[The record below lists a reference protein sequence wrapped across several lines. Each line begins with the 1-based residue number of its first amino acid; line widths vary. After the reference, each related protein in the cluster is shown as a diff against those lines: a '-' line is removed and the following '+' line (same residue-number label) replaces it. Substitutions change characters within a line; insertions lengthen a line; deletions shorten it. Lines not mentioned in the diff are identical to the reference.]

1 MADDDEAIP
10 MVARP
15 RRDEVEFDLDAALSS
30 IVAVR
35 AEVPDDAFTAGT
47 LGTERR
53 GNGVVIDAS
62 GLVLTIGYLVT
73 EAERVWLTTS
83 QQTATPGHVLAYD
96 QATGFALVQALGRLG
111 LPALPL
117 GSAGSLELGSNL
129 IVAGGLGGGDVLSAR
144 LVGKRPFAGYWE
156 YYLEEA
162 LFTAPAHPRWG
173 GAACIDEAGRLV
185 GIGSLLVQE
194 ATSGGQAMIGNM
206 VVPVDV
212 LAPILTDLLRYGRP
226 SGSPR
231 PWLGLYATDGHEGVV
246 VTGLAAR
253 GPAARAGIAEGDVVT
268 ALGGAAID
276 ELGKLWRTLWAQGA
290 AGVRVTLE
298 ITRDGRRRDVEVT
311 TADREQFLRRPQLH

>member
-15 RRDEVEFDLDAALSS
+15 RREEVQFDLDAALSS

-73 EAERVWLTTS
+73 EAERVWLTTAR
-83 QQTATPGHVLAYD
+83 QTAVAGHVLAYD
-96 QATGFALVQALGRLG
+96 QGTGFALVQALGRLG

-117 GSAGSLELGSNL
+117 GSTGSLDLGSNL
-129 IVAGGLGGGDVLSAR
+129 IMAGGLGAGDVLSAR

-173 GAACIDEAGRLV
+173 GSACIDEGGRLV

-194 ATSGGQAMIGNM
+194 ATSGGQALIGNM
-206 VVPVDV
+206 VVPVDI

-231 PWLGLYATDGHEGVV
+231 PWLGLYATDGREGVV

-253 GPAARAGIAEGDVVT
+253 GPAVQAGLAEGDLVT
-268 ALGGAAID
+268 AVAGTLID
-276 ELGKLWRTLWAQGA
+276 ELGELWRTLWSQGA
-290 AGVRVTLE
+290 AGVRVTLT
-298 ITRDGRRRDVEVT
+298 IARDGHHRDVTIT